1 MDSTRL
7 TTFHNDYQDIS
18 IMCSLLLLFRQ
29 SSGPKAT
36 PDHIIQLKKQL
47 WILLN
52 DSETTMENVVLAIT
66 QKAGE
71 IRAKPFGAA
80 ETKMVGNLVDKTLSF
95 DSPLFEVI
103 MKRVGEVLK
112 LYLADGGT
120 PPNPNNSTSP
130 ASTTSTSS
138 SVSSSSSSSSDS
150 GTSST
155 NQTTTNSDQKELNP
169 LKGTKL
175 SPEILRKYGLSELE
189 EEILDLAERVKVLAE
204 HNRRTYS
211 SVYDIIVKEWKE
223 KKGK

>member
-1 MDSTRL
+1 VIPETFRMDSTRL

-112 LYLADGGT
+112 LYLADG
-120 PPNPNNSTSP
+120 
-130 ASTTSTSS
+130 
-138 SVSSSSSSSSDS
+138 
-150 GTSST
+150 
-155 NQTTTNSDQKELNP
+155 
-169 LKGTKL
+169 TKL
-175 SPEILRKYGLSELE
+175 SAEILRKYGLSELE